1 MSFDLITIKNI
12 SLGFKTKNSKNVLK
26 NSQKTNSTEG
36 WWWKLVCLHILK
48 CILEVLLTLFLFLHK
63 TIIVGDNS
71 VREQGSI
78 RYCTT
83 RVFSYFVKGRIN
95 FRVWCAF
102 MLSLTIFEFEFLQLS
117 SVCCCFSLYFELTVG
132 FFRVQN
138 PVSHSCLPRIY

>member
-102 MLSLTIFEFEFLQLS
+102 MLSLTIFEFEFFTTFFGLLLLFS
-117 SVCCCFSLYFELTVG
+117 SFWVDC
-132 FFRVQN
+132 RVI
-138 PVSHSCLPRIY
+138 SGTEIYLL

>member
-26 NSQKTNSTEG
+26 NSQKTHSTEG

-102 MLSLTIFEFEFLQLS
+102 MLSLTIFEFEFFTTFFGLLLLFS
-117 SVCCCFSLYFELTVG
+117 SFWVDC
-132 FFRVQN
+132 RVI
-138 PVSHSCLPRIY
+138 SGTEIYLL